1 MTFYKKSS
9 RRNLGVRS
17 PDLLSTSQTKCLEA
31 KVLSY
36 TSGVHLKSYALIS
49 HGGLDFSA
57 SQPNLFELASA
68 PMKTYQKLKKAK
80 FQTKRHTN
88 TRIGGS
94 SSGTALSLRG
104 FEEASCD
111 AELQHNRPRSSKV
124 RFEIDRPGFLEVYID
139 GLLWWTPR
147 KGFSF

>member
-1 MTFYKKSS
+1 M
-9 RRNLGVRS
+9 
-17 PDLLSTSQTKCLEA
+17 
-31 KVLSY
+31 LSY
-36 TSGVHLKSYALIS
+36 TFGVHLKSYALIS
-49 HGGLDFSA
+49 HEGLDYSA

-104 FEEASCD
+104 FEEASCV
-111 AELQHNRPRSSKV
+111 AELQHNRPRSFTV
-124 RFEIDRPGFLEVYID
+124 RLEINRPGFLEVYID